1 MFEFMQGMIAMASI
15 VACLFFFR
23 FWQDTTD
30 QFFLLFSIAFGLDAI
45 TRTLL
50 QMEQILNEQMPAI
63 YLGRLATYSLILIA
77 IIRKNSASNRS

>member
-1 MFEFMQGMIAMASI
+1 MYEFMQGMIAMASI
-15 VACLFFFR
+15 VACLFFLR
-23 FWQDTTD
+23 FWRATTD
-30 QFFLLFSIAFGLDAI
+30 NFFLLFSLAFGLDAI

-77 IIRKNSASNRS
+77 IVRKNSAGNRS